1 MSLQKKDIIQ
11 NTGLALGAAP
21 PTQSAISSCLVWYV
35 AIVQEITQESPRG
48 RRAFHKTP
56 QTSKI
61 AFQKTPENYK
71 REVRNSEIA
80 K

>member
-1 MSLQKKDIIQ
+1 MELERIQ

-61 AFQKTPENYK
+61 AFQKTPETT
-71 REVRNSEIA
+71 REKLETPEIA